1 MEMIDFKKQAEFMQ
15 NSMNFNI
22 YPNNFQ
28 MVIPDAKNILWR
40 GIQHFCGNYAKW
52 QSEYDEIAKWMED
65 NKGKGLLCFGSCG
78 RGKTLICAKIL
89 PLLLMHYYRR
99 VLRVYD
105 AQEMNSKSD
114 EVLSKWFVMIDDL
127 GTESVSVKFG
137 EKRIIFSELCD
148 LAEKKGYFL
157 VVTTNLSID
166 ELRSKY
172 GERTIDRLK
181 VLTKPVLFSGES
193 LRK

>member
-15 NSMNFNI
+15 NNMDFNI

-28 MVIPDAKNILWR
+28 MVIPNARNILWR
-40 GIQHFCGNYAKW
+40 GIRHFCGDSAKW
-52 QSEYDEIAKWMED
+52 NPEYDEIAEWMAD
-65 NKGKGLLCFGSCG
+65 NKGRGLLCLGSCG

-127 GTESVSVKFG
+127 GTESISVKFG
-137 EKRIIFSELCD
+137 EKRMIFSELCD

-166 ELRSKY
+166 ELRAKY

-181 VLTKPVLFSGES
+181 VLTKPILFSGES